1 MSDPHGFLAEHFPRI
16 YLWLIDMQADAH
28 FLALGMVSSRDAV
41 NPADWLKII
50 IGVVASAWISAYAT
64 GERTAV
70 EVKQYAAA
78 QAEFRQ
84 EVRQYMREQAAELA
98 ALRDRATRTETQMQA
113 NSMSSERGA
122 SARAR

>member
-1 MSDPHGFLAEHFPRI
+1 MSDPQGFLAEHFPRI
-16 YLWLIDMQADAH
+16 YLWLTDMQADAH
-28 FLALGMVSSRDAV
+28 FLALGMVASRDTV
-41 NPADWLKII
+41 NPADWIKII

-84 EVRQYMREQAAELA
+84 EVRQYMREQSAELA

-113 NSMSSERGA
+113 NSMSSERITP
-122 SARAR
+122 ARAR